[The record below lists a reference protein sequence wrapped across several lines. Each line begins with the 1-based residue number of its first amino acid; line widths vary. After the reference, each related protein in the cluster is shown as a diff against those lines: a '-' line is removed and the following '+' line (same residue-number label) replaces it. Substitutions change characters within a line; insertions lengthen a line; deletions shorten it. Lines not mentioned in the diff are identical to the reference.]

1 MHPLPLALLC
11 AIALS
16 GCANTTPPDTTL
28 DPLLDN
34 IEQRLDVAQAV
45 ALHKWDRQQPVQD
58 SPREQQVLSNVRQ
71 LAPEY
76 GLPPARAAQFFS
88 DQIEANKLRQYH
100 LLTQWHLLQK
110 TPDTPRQDLAS
121 EIRPRLDL
129 LQGQLLDA
137 LARFDQAPPEQCSH
151 ALAEAIALRSTD
163 APRRLFLIRATANLC
178 QRP

>member
-1 MHPLPLALLC
+1 MRPLLLALLC
-11 AIALS
+11 TTALS
-16 GCANTTPPDTTL
+16 GCVNATPPSTTF
-28 DPLLDN
+28 DPLLDS
-34 IEQRLDVAQAV
+34 IERRLDVAQAV

-58 SPREQQVLSNVRQ
+58 SPREQQVLLNVSQ
-71 LAPEY
+71 LAPEH
-76 GLPPARAAQFFS
+76 GLDPARATQFFS

-100 LLTQWHLLQK
+100 LLTQWHLLEMA
-110 TPDTPRQDLAS
+110 PDTPRQDLAS

-137 LARFDQAPPEQCSH
+137 LARFDQAPAAQCSQ
-151 ALAEAIALRSTD
+151 ALAEAIALRSSD